1 MGIESDHLV
10 YEYLSRVGDLAQRR
24 QLSSGDRMRLVSG
37 LRDEIDRRRA
47 KYEPETPAAVRRI
60 LERLG
65 TPEEL
70 LDTVGRPARAAGSA
84 AGSVPTAAP
93 QAVPVQ
99 RGRLRRRPAPQPAQ
113 EPRNVPPHLAGL
125 DELGTPDGVEPDW
138 WRVGPGAAALGSG
151 PQVDGFAGGIE
162 FPDFL
167 RRPGGEDGDEDGDGE
182 RDGDDPAAPAG
193 SSPSRTRR
201 VVRVLRARRER
212 RRQRKAAAV
221 APEAV
226 AAAPGRTRP
235 HAFLLL
241 AAALLAA
248 GALTGYWMLI
258 ALGWL
263 VAYGSRVLG
272 PSERKWV
279 VFGLPGGIFTG
290 AVLWLWGRRA
300 GRWGE
305 ELADDGMAA
314 AFQGMWPGV
323 IRWAAVATALYLL
336 WRSRRRR

>member
-47 KYEPETPAAVRRI
+47 TYEPETTAAVRGI
-60 LERLG
+60 LDRLG

-70 LDTVGRPARAAGSA
+70 LDSVGRPARTAGS
-84 AGSVPTAAP
+84 GSARTPAPTVAP
-93 QAVPVQ
+93 QSVPVQ
-99 RGRLRRRPAPQPAQ
+99 RGRLRREPAPQPAE

-138 WRVGPGAAALGSG
+138 WRVGPGAASLGSG

-167 RRPGGEDGDEDGDGE
+167 RRPPGEDDAEEGAGDAAG
-182 RDGDDPAAPAG
+182 PAAPAEP
-193 SSPSRTRR
+193 SPSRTRR
-201 VVRVLRARRER
+201 AVRVLRARRER
-212 RRQRKAAAV
+212 RRQREAAAA

-226 AAAPGRTRP
+226 APGRTRP

-279 VFGLPGGIFTG
+279 VFGLPGGFFTA
-290 AVLWLWGRRA
+290 AVLWLWGRRV

-305 ELADDGMAA
+305 ELADDGMGA
-314 AFQGMWPGV
+314 AFQELWPGV

-336 WRSRRRR
+336 WRARRRR